1 MTGLKDRQRLALYVA
16 LGLSAGS
23 GLMLDA
29 STAYA
34 NPDNHVT
41 VLSTD
46 PDFSTKY
53 ASGVNATNETH
64 SVKDN
69 VVTIGRK
76 SPVDTPAINGDVVGG
91 YSNAYAV
98 THNTVTVD
106 DMTLALAKS
115 VFGGLADGDKA
126 ADDNEVTINGGTFAG
141 SNAVYGGKSDTGTAT
156 NNTVTIAGGTFS
168 NANVAGGAASTG
180 TTSNHNRVVLGSDHG
195 VYTADLSQ
203 ADIWGTRYSGDAVV
217 ASGNAAIT
225 GNTLTVNAQ
234 NVTVNKVRNFEKY
247 QFNLNEGV
255 ARNASMLTV
264 NDTDGFGTGANVQ
277 WDDIRLNANGW
288 NGDTTNPDNTTTHNG
303 KVGTVRLL
311 QSGDNNRNFTI
322 HSTAPL
328 VRNGVSGDFEYMLS
342 TDGTFSGGATQVS
355 HIDASVNRIRNAN
368 TSYNG
373 TTGAAGGE
381 VYAGIS
387 ELGNTAYNNRMTV
400 TGVPNGGLPAVGLG
414 AAYGGKVTG
423 ASGNAYANALTITGT
438 NEPNAPH
445 AAQSITNAYGGAI
458 TNAANAGAVGD
469 QTGNANRITVTGGV
483 VTNAYGGYSA
493 GTGTVSGNTARIAGG
508 RADYA
513 YGGAGAGD
521 VRGNVAVLDGGS
533 VGDIFGAASRGGDAA
548 NNHVIIRSGTVMVN
562 IRGGQTTNSGNASG
576 NDVIITG
583 GTINGN
589 VAAGGSVSGNV
600 SGNHV
605 AITGGTINGNVA
617 AGDST
622 SGNVTGNTISLGDE
636 TVHNLSTAALGGANL
651 YGANTTGV
659 ASGNT
664 LAVNAVA
671 AKVSSVNAFNGYN
684 FNIGDYVRT
693 GDTMLSV
700 ANAGAF
706 DTAASGVDWAAIN
719 VNNVQK
725 LGRLSDVQGVERVTL
740 LQGNTALGTPQ
751 LKLNN
756 YASREVVSSSTHEVT
771 LRTDND
777 TSMANAVVL
786 DYNRYRDGRVV
797 HNLATPSTV
806 VTLSDGSKELY
817 GGVSHYANHPTV
829 NNDLEIQNLA
839 ASITAAYGGK
849 NESTAGV
856 VTGNRITVTNTGG
869 HAIDKIYGGAVT
881 NTGSTSAVGGTAA
894 NEANSVML
902 KAGQFGDVYGG
913 YTAGSGAVQ
922 NNNIT
927 IAGGTVGTAAANGS
941 IYANYSAT
949 GAVHGGTV
957 TIDEDAGGVYSADLT
972 HANLYGDNAAAPT
985 DNDNTLNVRAH
996 GVTVKTVN
1004 NFDNYKFDL
1013 RGESLG
1019 NTPMLN
1025 ITQNGFGKE
1034 IDWNKVTVDNVPDL
1048 RGGGNP
1054 GGRVTLIEGNTPNA
1068 LAFTAAS
1075 YNGAR
1080 NLGTVD
1086 ADTEF
1091 ALSTDTGNR
1100 QAKQVLLTYAKF
1112 RNNTWTYDGTTPSS
1126 TANEVYGGLSYLAG
1140 DTTENNALTVTGV
1153 PHGGLA
1159 AAYGGKTYG
1168 DADSKNNVVLVQGT
1182 AEHIPSVP
1190 TAHDLIGKVYG
1201 GYTQAANRTAEGN
1214 NVILAKGNVADLYG
1228 GMAEGERGTAKNNT
1242 VVLTQEAA
1250 GVVGR
1255 VTQNT
1260 YGGAATGAGGTAAGN
1275 RVIITAGT
1283 AHDVYG
1289 GMVSGGVSAGTS
1301 NKVSTADGNIVQMIG
1316 GSAANVYGGDALN
1329 ATDGTASG
1337 NNVFV
1342 TGGTVNGN
1350 IAGARA
1356 KYNATN
1362 APSKGN
1368 TVTFGAED
1376 GNHRPLGATFAAGT
1390 TVYGTNYQDAS
1401 GDVTFDGNDAAVKG
1415 NTLNV
1420 NAKDVTVGTVRN
1432 FEKFNF
1438 NLGDTAK
1445 DGDVMLSLTQAG
1457 GFGTTSGSPSAPVQV
1472 DWTKVKADTSH
1483 LSTVRGQGAH
1493 GKNTITLVRETAS
1506 TAASDLLNFAN
1517 YTVAAADYSGTD
1529 RDYETKMHTDNN
1541 AASTESVVLEL
1552 NRFRNDSVL
1561 HDGTTQP
1568 DAVYG
1573 GYSAYDD
1580 TAVDAN
1586 GDHLGHTTE
1595 NNMLGI
1601 TGVASGTNNL
1611 KAYGGYAGG
1620 DHGGAVNNHVNV
1632 NIQNTT
1638 PGVLDS
1644 VYGGY
1649 ASGAHAG
1656 VVRGNTA
1663 TLDSGIIADIL
1674 AGGYADSTGA
1684 DHNEVHINGGTVGT
1698 YIDPSTGSTVTHA
1711 AKVYGGYGT
1720 TATDNTVEILAGTL
1734 TGNVYGGYATT
1745 AGTPAT
1751 TATTGASP
1759 TAEVSALR
1767 NNKVT
1772 LRDGVTVT
1780 GNVYG
1785 AYAAADASNMT
1796 AATDSNTIDLYKAV
1810 IDGTLYGGMA
1820 RDATGNDV
1828 VSGKNNTLAVHARGA
1843 KADDFVGVQNLHFYV
1858 PAGTTAAD
1866 QETMLTLDNVAA
1878 PAAGAPTTK
1887 DLSHVNVGVKLAGNR
1902 PSLKVGDAVS
1912 LMKVYEGNTIDAT
1925 HAVAITSDTPLVNKT
1940 TGMQGVSLRYNF
1952 DLLTREAEAGSG
1964 KNNELY
1970 ATVTSASVNP
1980 DTKSLVE
1987 TRAASLAFLTS
1998 GSDLLTDAAMTAAM
2012 EVAATPASES
2022 QAGRA
2027 RVDGAPKEYRMWAVQ
2042 NVSSMRLNSGSH
2054 VDAKG
2059 WGLNL
2064 GFAKQRVA
2072 GRNTLTYG
2080 PFVEYGKGSYDSY
2093 LDDGL
2098 HGSGNMDYLGVGV
2111 MAKSQ
2116 SENGAYV
2123 EGSVRVGRVKSD
2135 YAGTIDNTHTT
2146 YDSSSTY
2153 YAGHLG
2159 VGQEKQLKNGNT
2171 IETYAKYFFTHQG
2184 GDTAK
2189 LSTGEVYDFDAADS
2203 HRIRFGTRYTSKK
2216 GDASFYTGLAYEYEF
2231 GNDIAASFEGYH
2243 TPSPSLT
2250 GGTGILELGYR
2261 FTPQNGRATYGIQLM
2276 GMTGKRRG
2284 ISGGVQMHWAF

>member
-1 MTGLKDRQRLALYVA
+1 MTGLKERRRLALYVA

-34 NPDNHVT
+34 NPVNIASSDTAH
-41 VLSTD
+41 
-46 PDFSTKY
+46 
-53 ASGVNATNETH
+53 ASGINATTITGNASGNELT
-64 SVKDN
+64 V
-69 VVTIGRK
+69 GEP
-76 SPVDTPAINGDVVGG
+76 SPATPNTPVINGDVVGG
-91 YSNAYAV
+91 YSAAGTAV
-98 THNTVTVD
+98 TGNSVKID
-106 DMTLALAKS
+106 SMTLALANS
-115 VFGGLADGDKA
+115 VFGGQSTA
-126 ADDNEVTINGGTFAG
+126 AGTVTGNAVTINGGDFTAAE
-141 SNAVYGGKSDTGTAT
+141 NIYGGQSASGTASD
-156 NNTVTIAGGTFS
+156 NTVTIAGGNFS
-168 NANVAGGAASTG
+168 TANVAGGAASTG
-180 TTSNHNRVVLGSDHG
+180 TTSNGNKVVLGSANG
-195 VYTADLSQ
+195 IYTANLSQ
-203 ADIWGTRYSGDAVV
+203 ANVWGTRYAGDAVV
-217 ASGNAAIT
+217 ASGSTAID
-225 GNTLTVNAQ
+225 GNTLTVNAKD
-234 NVTVNKVRNFEKY
+234 VTVNKVRNFENY
-247 QFNLNEGV
+247 DFHLTNAV
-255 ARNASMLTV
+255 AANTAAPMLTV

-311 QSGDNNRNFTI
+311 QSGDGNRNFTI

-328 VRNGVSGDFEYMLS
+328 VRNGLSGDFEYTLL

-355 HIDASVNRIRNAN
+355 HIDANVNRIRNAN
-368 TSYNG
+368 TSYDG
-373 TTGAAGGE
+373 RTGAAGGE

-400 TGVPNGGLPAVGLG
+400 TGVPNGGPSTIGLN

-423 ASGNAYANALTITGT
+423 ASGNAYANTLTITGT

-508 RADYA
+508 RADFA
-513 YGGAGAGD
+513 YGGAGTGD

-548 NNHVIIRSGTVMVN
+548 NNHVIIRSGTVTVN
-562 IRGGQTTNSGNASG
+562 IRGAQTTNSGNASG

-600 SGNHV
+600 SGNRV
-605 AITGGTINGNVA
+605 VITGGTINGNVA

-622 SGNVTGNTISLGDE
+622 SGNVTDNTISLGDE
-636 TVHNLSTAALGGANL
+636 TVHNLLSTADLGNANL
-651 YGANTTGV
+651 YGANTTTGT

-664 LAVNAVA
+664 LEVNAVA
-671 AKVSSVNAFNGYN
+671 AAVNSVNAFNGYN
-684 FNIGDYVRT
+684 FNIGDYVRS

-706 DTAASGVDWAAIN
+706 AATGSGVDWNTIN
-719 VNNVQK
+719 VNNVLK

-777 TSMANAVVL
+777 TFMANAVVL

-829 NNDLEIQNLA
+829 NNDMEIQNLA

-849 NESTAGV
+849 NESTAGA

-881 NTGSTSAVGGTAA
+881 NTGSASAVGGTAA

-902 KAGQFGDVYGG
+902 KAGQFGAVYGG

-927 IAGGTVGTAAANGS
+927 IAGGTVGTAAADGS
-941 IYANYSAT
+941 VYANYSAT

-1075 YNGAR
+1075 YHGAR

-1100 QAKQVLLTYAKF
+1100 QAQQVLLTYAKF

-1168 DADSKNNVVLVQGT
+1168 DADSKNNAVFVQGT
-1182 AEHIPSVP
+1182 AEHIPSLP

-1214 NVILAKGNVADLYG
+1214 NVILAKGNVDDLYG

-1250 GVVGR
+1250 GVAGR

-1260 YGGAATGAGGTAAGN
+1260 YGGTATGDGGTAAGN
-1275 RVIITAGT
+1275 RAIITAGT

-1289 GMVSGGVSAGTS
+1289 GMVSGGVSAGTP

-1337 NNVFV
+1337 NKVSV

-1362 APSKGN
+1362 AVSNGN

-1376 GNHRPLGATFAAGT
+1376 GSHGALGATLAAGM
-1390 TVYGTNYQDAS
+1390 TVYGTNYQDTS
-1401 GDVTFDGNDAAVKG
+1401 GNDLTFDGNDAAVAG

-1432 FEKFNF
+1432 FENFNF

-1445 DGDVMLSLTQAG
+1445 NGDTMLSLSQAG
-1457 GFGTTSGSPSAPVQV
+1457 GFGTTSG
-1472 DWTKVKADTSH
+1472 
-1483 LSTVRGQGAH
+1483 
-1493 GKNTITLVRETAS
+1493 
-1506 TAASDLLNFAN
+1506 
-1517 YTVAAADYSGTD
+1517 
-1529 RDYETKMHTDNN
+1529 
-1541 AASTESVVLEL
+1541 
-1552 NRFRNDSVL
+1552 
-1561 HDGTTQP
+1561 
-1568 DAVYG
+1568 
-1573 GYSAYDD
+1573 
-1580 TAVDAN
+1580 
-1586 GDHLGHTTE
+1586 
-1595 NNMLGI
+1595 
-1601 TGVASGTNNL
+1601 
-1611 KAYGGYAGG
+1611 
-1620 DHGGAVNNHVNV
+1620 
-1632 NIQNTT
+1632 
-1638 PGVLDS
+1638 
-1644 VYGGY
+1644 
-1649 ASGAHAG
+1649 
-1656 VVRGNTA
+1656 
-1663 TLDSGIIADIL
+1663 
-1674 AGGYADSTGA
+1674 
-1684 DHNEVHINGGTVGT
+1684 
-1698 YIDPSTGSTVTHA
+1698 
-1711 AKVYGGYGT
+1711 
-1720 TATDNTVEILAGTL
+1720 
-1734 TGNVYGGYATT
+1734 
-1745 AGTPAT
+1745 
-1751 TATTGASP
+1751 
-1759 TAEVSALR
+1759 
-1767 NNKVT
+1767 
-1772 LRDGVTVT
+1772 
-1780 GNVYG
+1780 
-1785 AYAAADASNMT
+1785 
-1796 AATDSNTIDLYKAV
+1796 
-1810 IDGTLYGGMA
+1810 
-1820 RDATGNDV
+1820 
-1828 VSGKNNTLAVHARGA
+1828 
-1843 KADDFVGVQNLHFYV
+1843 
-1858 PAGTTAAD
+1858 
-1866 QETMLTLDNVAA
+1866 
-1878 PAAGAPTTK
+1878 
-1887 DLSHVNVGVKLAGNR
+1887 
-1902 PSLKVGDAVS
+1902 
-1912 LMKVYEGNTIDAT
+1912 
-1925 HAVAITSDTPLVNKT
+1925 
-1940 TGMQGVSLRYNF
+1940 
-1952 DLLTREAEAGSG
+1952 
-1964 KNNELY
+1964 
-1970 ATVTSASVNP
+1970 
-1980 DTKSLVE
+1980 
-1987 TRAASLAFLTS
+1987 
-1998 GSDLLTDAAMTAAM
+1998 
-2012 EVAATPASES
+2012 
-2022 QAGRA
+2022 
-2027 RVDGAPKEYRMWAVQ
+2027 
-2042 NVSSMRLNSGSH
+2042 
-2054 VDAKG
+2054 
-2059 WGLNL
+2059 
-2064 GFAKQRVA
+2064 
-2072 GRNTLTYG
+2072 
-2080 PFVEYGKGSYDSY
+2080 
-2093 LDDGL
+2093 
-2098 HGSGNMDYLGVGV
+2098 
-2111 MAKSQ
+2111 
-2116 SENGAYV
+2116 
-2123 EGSVRVGRVKSD
+2123 
-2135 YAGTIDNTHTT
+2135 
-2146 YDSSSTY
+2146 
-2153 YAGHLG
+2153 
-2159 VGQEKQLKNGNT
+2159 
-2171 IETYAKYFFTHQG
+2171 
-2184 GDTAK
+2184 
-2189 LSTGEVYDFDAADS
+2189 
-2203 HRIRFGTRYTSKK
+2203 
-2216 GDASFYTGLAYEYEF
+2216 
-2231 GNDIAASFEGYH
+2231 
-2243 TPSPSLT
+2243 
-2250 GGTGILELGYR
+2250 
-2261 FTPQNGRATYGIQLM
+2261 
-2276 GMTGKRRG
+2276 
-2284 ISGGVQMHWAF
+2284 

>member
-23 GLMLDA
+23 GLTLDA

-34 NPDNHVT
+34 NDIT
-41 VLSTD
+41 LDTDQSST
-46 PDFSTKY
+46 Y
-53 ASGVNATNETH
+53 VANAAAG
-64 SVKDN
+64 DN
-69 VVTIGRK
+69 VVASQTAGGAPPTITNGDIVGSNAANAKDITVTVNSLKAESAGYGHVYAALSTGEISNNHIVYNNDVNGVVNELLAAASNAAATGSSQNLHNNDVKVNTGTIHNDVTGAAGNASANVHENQVFVNNGTIGGNVTGGSGGVSSHVYGNEVSVSDGTIAK
-76 SPVDTPAINGDVVGG
+76 QVNGGAGGDNAVVTGNKATISGG
-91 YSNAYAV
+91 NLTTVNGGIGKNGSTVND
-98 THNTVTVD
+98 NTVTV
-106 DMTLALAKS
+106 T
-115 VFGGLADGDKA
+115 
-126 ADDNEVTINGGTFAG
+126 GGTFGVG
-141 SNAVYGGKSDTGTAT
+141 SRIVGGE
-156 NNTVTIAGGTFS
+156 
-168 NANVAGGAASTG
+168 TG
-180 TTSNHNRVVLGSDHG
+180 TTSTKSNANKIILGSEDG
-195 VYTADLSQ
+195 VYTAHLDNTE
-203 ADIWGTRYSGDAVV
+203 IWGSRYDTLGVIAGSDVDER
-217 ASGNAAIT
+217 IKE
-225 GNTLTVNAQ
+225 NTLTVNAQ
-234 NVTVNKVRNFEKY
+234 NVTVDKVRNFEKY
-247 QFNLNEGV
+247 KFNLNKGV
-255 ARNASMLTV
+255 ARDASMLTV
-264 NDTDGFGTGANVQ
+264 ADADGFGTGANVA
-277 WDDIRLNANGW
+277 WSNIEFSAKNWTGVK
-288 NGDTTNPDNTTTHNG
+288 NGDGSHTHYG
-303 KVGTVRLL
+303 K
-311 QSGDNNRNFTI
+311 SGVQTLIKTSDNNQHLVI
-322 HSTAPL
+322 HNETEL
-328 VRNGVSGDFEYMLS
+328 IRKGLSGDFEYKLA
-342 TDGTFSGGATQVS
+342 TDNPANPTATNGAVS
-355 HIDASVNRIRNAN
+355 VAKVTAEVNRIQNAN
-368 TSYNG
+368 AVYDATV
-373 TTGAAGGE
+373 TRPADADHAVRGG
-381 VYAGIS
+381 YSAY
-387 ELGNTAYNNRMTV
+387 GNTVKDNSLRV
-400 TGVPNGGLPAVGLG
+400 TNLLTGGLD
-414 AAYGGKVTG
+414 AAYGGEVAG
-423 ASGNAYANALTITGT
+423 LAGDVLNNALTITSTLDHTPTTSGG
-438 NEPNAPH
+438 PH
-445 AAQSITNAYGGAI
+445 RETLTNAYGGAI
-458 TNAANAGAVGD
+458 TDAGNNGTVGGLGDNEGNRVTASGETTVTNLYAGYTAGTGNVQGNLAEISGNAAIAKS
-469 QTGNANRITVTGGV
+469 
-483 VTNAYGGYSA
+483 YGGYSA
-493 GTGTVSGNTARIAGG
+493 HATGTGTVENNGVSVGGGTLTDVYGGASAGSGAVKDNVVSLNGGTAVN
-508 RADYA
+508 A
-513 YGGAGAGD
+513 YGGFATGSAAVTENRVEVQGA
-521 VRGNVAVLDGGS
+521 AVNGEVYGAKAVS
-533 VGDIFGAASRGGDAA
+533 GAASG
-548 NNHVIIRSGTVMVN
+548 NKVFVRSGTVKQKVVGAETTTGN
-562 IRGGQTTNSGNASG
+562 VSGSHVFIAGGTIGTPAASSAPAVLGSVMGAQSADGNVDGNS
-576 NDVIITG
+576 VTITG
-583 GTINGN
+583 GTI
-589 VAAGGSVSGNV
+589 AGKVYGGR
-600 SGNHV
+600 
-605 AITGGTINGNVA
+605 ATGG
-617 AGDST
+617 
-622 SGNVTGNTISLGDE
+622 GNVTNNAVNLGNEDN
-636 TVHNLSTAALGGANL
+636 HNLRNANL
-651 YGANTTGV
+651 AAADLIGSTKGTGT
-659 ASGNT
+659 ASGNA
-664 LAVNAVA
+664 LNVYAKNANVHT
-671 AKVSSVNAFNGYN
+671 VSDFDTHHFILDRAITDGA
-684 FNIGDYVRT
+684 
-693 GDTMLSV
+693 TMLSIAEGGFGRELDWNSV
-700 ANAGAF
+700 VVENEPTMMKDGNPGGRVILAKGTATNLLKIAGYAKRDMSVGNIEHVVELENPTESAGHFEAEKLLLTYAKFKDNTWTYDGAAPASANNEVFGGI
-706 DTAASGVDWAAIN
+706 SY
-719 VNNVQK
+719 
-725 LGRLSDVQGVERVTL
+725 
-740 LQGNTALGTPQ
+740 
-751 LKLNN
+751 LK
-756 YASREVVSSSTHEVT
+756 
-771 LRTDND
+771 ND
-777 TSMANAVVL
+777 TTEKNELTVTGVPDAGLTAV
-786 DYNRYRDGRVV
+786 
-797 HNLATPSTV
+797 
-806 VTLSDGSKELY
+806 
-817 GGVSHYANHPTV
+817 
-829 NNDLEIQNLA
+829 
-839 ASITAAYGGK
+839 YGGK
-849 NESTAGV
+849 
-856 VTGNRITVTNTGG
+856 TNG
-869 HAIDKIYGGAVT
+869 D
-881 NTGSTSAVGGTAA
+881 
-894 NEANSVML
+894 ANSKGNFVL
-902 KAGQFGDVYGG
+902 VQGTDRYGSNPVAHSTIPNVYGG
-913 YTAGSGAVQ
+913 YTA
-922 NNNIT
+922 
-927 IAGGTVGTAAANGS
+927 
-941 IYANYSAT
+941 ANYRT
-949 GAVHGGTV
+949 E
-957 TIDEDAGGVYSADLT
+957 TIDNKIVDKAGV
-972 HANLYGDNAAAPT
+972 
-985 DNDNTLNVRAH
+985 
-996 GVTVKTVN
+996 
-1004 NFDNYKFDL
+1004 
-1013 RGESLG
+1013 
-1019 NTPMLN
+1019 
-1025 ITQNGFGKE
+1025 
-1034 IDWNKVTVDNVPDL
+1034 
-1048 RGGGNP
+1048 
-1054 GGRVTLIEGNTPNA
+1054 
-1068 LAFTAAS
+1068 
-1075 YNGAR
+1075 
-1080 NLGTVD
+1080 
-1086 ADTEF
+1086 
-1091 ALSTDTGNR
+1091 
-1100 QAKQVLLTYAKF
+1100 
-1112 RNNTWTYDGTTPSS
+1112 
-1126 TANEVYGGLSYLAG
+1126 
-1140 DTTENNALTVTGV
+1140 
-1153 PHGGLA
+1153 
-1159 AAYGGKTYG
+1159 
-1168 DADSKNNVVLVQGT
+1168 
-1182 AEHIPSVP
+1182 AE
-1190 TAHDLIGKVYG
+1190 
-1201 GYTQAANRTAEGN
+1201 EN
-1214 NVILAKGNVADLYG
+1214 NVILAKGNVGSLYG
-1228 GMAEGERGTAKNNT
+1228 GKVEGERGIAKNNI
-1242 VVLTQEAA
+1242 VVLTQEAEGIA
-1250 GVVGR
+1250 GT

-1260 YGGAATGAGGTAAGN
+1260 YGGVATGNAGAATGNKA
-1275 RVIITAGT
+1275 IITAGT

-1289 GMVSGGVSAGTS
+1289 GMVSGGVSVGTP

-1356 KYNATN
+1356 KYNASN

-1376 GNHRPLGATFAAGT
+1376 GSHRPLGATFAAGT

-1445 DGDVMLSLTQAG
+1445 DGDVMLSLTQTG

-1493 GKNTITLVRETAS
+1493 GKNTITLMRETAS
-1506 TAASDLLNFAN
+1506 TAAGDLLNFAN

-1674 AGGYADSTGA
+1674 AGGYADSTGV

-1751 TATTGASP
+1751 TGASP

-1780 GNVYG
+1780 GDVYG

-1810 IDGTLYGGMA
+1810 IDGTIYGGMA
-1820 RDATGNDV
+1820 QDGTGQQV

-1866 QETMLTLDNVAA
+1866 KETMLTLDNVAA
-1878 PAAGAPTTK
+1878 PVGAAGGALTTK
-1887 DLSHVNVGVKLAGNR
+1887 DLSHVNVGVQLEGNR

-1912 LMKVYEGNTIDAT
+1912 LMKVYKDNTINAT

-1980 DTKSLVE
+1980 DTKSLAE

-2116 SENGAYV
+2116 SQNGSYV

-2231 GNDIAASFEGYH
+2231 GNDIAASFEGYN

>member
-1 MTGLKDRQRLALYVA
+1 M
-16 LGLSAGS
+16 
-23 GLMLDA
+23 
-29 STAYA
+29 
-34 NPDNHVT
+34 
-41 VLSTD
+41 
-46 PDFSTKY
+46 
-53 ASGVNATNETH
+53 
-64 SVKDN
+64 
-69 VVTIGRK
+69 
-76 SPVDTPAINGDVVGG
+76 
-91 YSNAYAV
+91 
-98 THNTVTVD
+98 
-106 DMTLALAKS
+106 
-115 VFGGLADGDKA
+115 
-126 ADDNEVTINGGTFAG
+126 
-141 SNAVYGGKSDTGTAT
+141 
-156 NNTVTIAGGTFS
+156 
-168 NANVAGGAASTG
+168 
-180 TTSNHNRVVLGSDHG
+180 
-195 VYTADLSQ
+195 
-203 ADIWGTRYSGDAVV
+203 
-217 ASGNAAIT
+217 
-225 GNTLTVNAQ
+225 
-234 NVTVNKVRNFEKY
+234 
-247 QFNLNEGV
+247 
-255 ARNASMLTV
+255 
-264 NDTDGFGTGANVQ
+264 
-277 WDDIRLNANGW
+277 
-288 NGDTTNPDNTTTHNG
+288 
-303 KVGTVRLL
+303 
-311 QSGDNNRNFTI
+311 
-322 HSTAPL
+322 
-328 VRNGVSGDFEYMLS
+328 
-342 TDGTFSGGATQVS
+342 
-355 HIDASVNRIRNAN
+355 
-368 TSYNG
+368 
-373 TTGAAGGE
+373 
-381 VYAGIS
+381 
-387 ELGNTAYNNRMTV
+387 
-400 TGVPNGGLPAVGLG
+400 
-414 AAYGGKVTG
+414 
-423 ASGNAYANALTITGT
+423 
-438 NEPNAPH
+438 
-445 AAQSITNAYGGAI
+445 
-458 TNAANAGAVGD
+458 
-469 QTGNANRITVTGGV
+469 
-483 VTNAYGGYSA
+483 
-493 GTGTVSGNTARIAGG
+493 
-508 RADYA
+508 
-513 YGGAGAGD
+513 
-521 VRGNVAVLDGGS
+521 
-533 VGDIFGAASRGGDAA
+533 
-548 NNHVIIRSGTVMVN
+548 
-562 IRGGQTTNSGNASG
+562 
-576 NDVIITG
+576 
-583 GTINGN
+583 
-589 VAAGGSVSGNV
+589 
-600 SGNHV
+600 
-605 AITGGTINGNVA
+605 
-617 AGDST
+617 
-622 SGNVTGNTISLGDE
+622 
-636 TVHNLSTAALGGANL
+636 
-651 YGANTTGV
+651 
-659 ASGNT
+659 
-664 LAVNAVA
+664 
-671 AKVSSVNAFNGYN
+671 
-684 FNIGDYVRT
+684 
-693 GDTMLSV
+693 
-700 ANAGAF
+700 
-706 DTAASGVDWAAIN
+706 
-719 VNNVQK
+719 
-725 LGRLSDVQGVERVTL
+725 
-740 LQGNTALGTPQ
+740 
-751 LKLNN
+751 
-756 YASREVVSSSTHEVT
+756 
-771 LRTDND
+771 
-777 TSMANAVVL
+777 VL

-806 VTLSDGSKELY
+806 VTLSDGSTELY

-829 NNDLEIQNLA
+829 NNDMEIQNLA

-849 NESTAGV
+849 NESTAGA

-881 NTGSTSAVGGTAA
+881 NTGSASAVGGTAA

-902 KAGQFGDVYGG
+902 KAGQFSAVYGG

-922 NNNIT
+922 NNNVT
-927 IAGGTVGTAAANGS
+927 IAGGTVGSAATNGS
-941 IYANYSAT
+941 VYANYSAT

-972 HANLYGDNAAAPT
+972 HANLYGDNAAVPT

-1091 ALSTDTGNR
+1091 ALSTDMGNR

-1182 AEHIPSVP
+1182 AEYIPSVP
-1190 TAHDLIGKVYG
+1190 TADSIGKVYG

-1214 NVILAKGNVADLYG
+1214 NVILAKGNVGDLYG

-1250 GVVGR
+1250 GVAGR

-1289 GMVSGGVSAGTS
+1289 GMVSGGVSAGTP

-1316 GSAANVYGGDALN
+1316 GSAANIYGGDVLDAV
-1329 ATDGTASG
+1329 DGIASH
-1337 NNVFV
+1337 NKVSV

-1362 APSKGN
+1362 AVSNGN

-1376 GNHRPLGATFAAGT
+1376 GSHGTLGATLAAGM
-1390 TVYGTNYQDAS
+1390 TVYGTNYQDTS
-1401 GDVTFDGNDAAVKG
+1401 GDVTFDGNDAAVAG

-1438 NLGDTAK
+1438 KLGDTAK

-1493 GKNTITLVRETAS
+1493 GKNTITLMRETAS
-1506 TAASDLLNFAN
+1506 TAAGDLLNFAN

-1620 DHGGAVNNHVNV
+1620 EHGGAVNNHVNV

-1674 AGGYADSTGA
+1674 AGGYADSTGV

-1698 YIDPSTGSTVTHA
+1698 YIDPSTGFTVTHA
-1711 AKVYGGYGT
+1711 AKVYGGYGA

-1734 TGNVYGGYATT
+1734 TGSVYGGYATT

-1751 TATTGASP
+1751 TVASP

-1785 AYAAADASNMT
+1785 GYAAANASNMT

-1810 IDGTLYGGMA
+1810 IDGTIYGGMA
-1820 RDATGNDV
+1820 QNATGQQV

-1843 KADDFVGVQNLHFYV
+1843 KADDFVGVQNLRFYV
-1858 PAGTTAAD
+1858 PEGTTAAD
-1866 QETMLTLDNVAA
+1866 KETMLTLNNVTHDLN
-1878 PAAGAPTTK
+1878 AGGEK
-1887 DLSHVNVGVKLAGNR
+1887 DLSNVNIGVALAGNQ
-1902 PSLKVGDAVS
+1902 PTLQVGDEVS
-1912 LMKVYEGNTIDAT
+1912 LVKAFAGTT
-1925 HAVAITSDTPLVNKT
+1925 PVALSPTVPTVNHT
-1940 TGMQGVSLRYNF
+1940 RGMQGVSMLYGF
-1952 DLLTREAEAGSG
+1952 DLLTRPTAGSTV
-1964 KNNELY
+1964 NNELY
-1970 ATVTSASVNP
+1970 AGVTSASINP
-1980 DTKSLVE
+1980 QTKSLAE
-1987 TRAASLAFLTS
+1987 TRAASLAFMSS
-1998 GSDLLTDAAMTAAM
+1998 GSDLLTDAALTAALD
-2012 EVAATPASES
+2012 AASTPASG
-2022 QAGRA
+2022 AGQ
-2027 RVDGAPKEYRMWAVQ
+2027 VDGSPKDYRMWAVQ
-2042 NVSSMRLNSGSH
+2042 SGSSVRLNTGSH

-2059 WGLNL
+2059 WNIDL
-2064 GFAKQRVA
+2064 GFAKQRVSE
-2072 GRNTLTYG
+2072 RNTLTYG

-2093 LDDGL
+2093 LDDGT
-2098 HGSGNMDYLGVGV
+2098 HGDGSMDYLGAGF
-2111 MAKSQ
+2111 MAKSKNADG
-2116 SENGAYV
+2116 SYV
-2123 EGSVRVGRVKSD
+2123 EGSVRAGRVKSD
-2135 YAGTIDNTHTT
+2135 YAGTISSAHVT
-2146 YDSSSTY
+2146 YDSGSTY

-2159 VGQEKQLKNGNT
+2159 VGQERELNGGNT
-2171 IETYAKYFFTHQG
+2171 IETYAKYFFAHQD
-2184 GDTAK
+2184 GDRAT
-2189 LSTGEVYDFDAADS
+2189 LSNGDVYDFDAADS
-2203 HRIRFGTRYTSKK
+2203 HRLRVGTRYATKHGS
-2216 GDASFYTGLAYEYEF
+2216 GSFYTGLAYEYEF
-2231 GNDIAASFEGYH
+2231 SGDAGASYQGYN
-2243 TPSPSLT
+2243 TPSPSLK

-2261 FTPQNGRATYGIQLM
+2261 FTPQDGRVTYGVNLM
-2276 GMTGKRRG
+2276 GMAGKRRG
-2284 ISGGVQMHWAF
+2284 VSGGVQMHWAF

>member
-1 MTGLKDRQRLALYVA
+1 MTGLKERRRLALYVA

-34 NPDNHVT
+34 NPVNIASSDTAH
-41 VLSTD
+41 
-46 PDFSTKY
+46 
-53 ASGVNATNETH
+53 ASGINATTITGNASGNELT
-64 SVKDN
+64 V
-69 VVTIGRK
+69 GEP
-76 SPVDTPAINGDVVGG
+76 SPATPNTPVINGDVVGG
-91 YSNAYAV
+91 YSAAGTAV
-98 THNTVTVD
+98 TGNSVKID
-106 DMTLALAKS
+106 SMTLALANS
-115 VFGGLADGDKA
+115 VFGGQSTGTGTVTGNA
-126 ADDNEVTINGGTFAG
+126 VTINGGDFTAG
-141 SNAVYGGKSDTGTAT
+141 SNSIYGGQSTSGTASG
-156 NNTVTIAGGTFS
+156 NTVTIAGGNFS
-168 NANVAGGAASTG
+168 TANVAGGAASTG
-180 TTSNHNRVVLGSDHG
+180 TMSNGNKVVLGSANG
-195 VYTADLSQ
+195 IYTANLSQ
-203 ADIWGTRYSGDAVV
+203 ANVWGTRYAGDAVV
-217 ASGNAAIT
+217 ASGSTAID
-225 GNTLTVNAQ
+225 GNTLTVNAKD
-234 NVTVNKVRNFEKY
+234 VTVNKVRNFENY
-247 QFNLNEGV
+247 DFHLTNAV
-255 ARNASMLTV
+255 AANTAAPMLTV

-311 QSGDNNRNFTI
+311 QSGDNHQNFTI
-322 HSTAPL
+322 HSTSPL
-328 VRNGVSGDFEYMLS
+328 VRNGVSGDFEYTLL

-355 HIDASVNRIRNAN
+355 HIDANVNRIRNAN
-368 TSYNG
+368 TSYDG
-373 TTGAAGGE
+373 RTGAAGGE

-400 TGVPNGGLPAVGLG
+400 TGVPNGGPSTIGLN

-423 ASGNAYANALTITGT
+423 ASGNAYANTLTITGT

-508 RADYA
+508 RADFA
-513 YGGAGAGD
+513 YGGAGTGD

-548 NNHVIIRSGTVMVN
+548 NNHVIIRSGTVTVN
-562 IRGGQTTNSGNASG
+562 IRGAQTTNSGNASG

-600 SGNHV
+600 SGNRV
-605 AITGGTINGNVA
+605 VITGGTINGNVA

-622 SGNVTGNTISLGDE
+622 SGNVTDNTISLGDE
-636 TVHNLSTAALGGANL
+636 TVHNLLSTADLGNANL
-651 YGANTTGV
+651 YGANTTTGT

-664 LAVNAVA
+664 LEVNAVA
-671 AKVSSVNAFNGYN
+671 AAVNSVNAFNGYN

-706 DTAASGVDWAAIN
+706 AATGSGVDWNTIN
-719 VNNVQK
+719 VNNVLK

-740 LQGNTALGTPQ
+740 LQGNTAPGTPQ

-756 YASREVVSSSTHEVT
+756 YASREVTSSLTHEVT

-777 TSMANAVVL
+777 TSAANAVVL

-797 HNLATPSTV
+797 HNLVTPSTV
-806 VTLSDGSKELY
+806 VTLSDGSTELY

-849 NESTAGV
+849 NESTAGA

-869 HAIDKIYGGAVT
+869 HAIDKVYGGAVT
-881 NTGSTSAVGGTAA
+881 NTGSASAVGGTAA

-902 KAGQFGDVYGG
+902 KAGQFSDVYGG

-922 NNNIT
+922 NNNVT
-927 IAGGTVGTAAANGS
+927 IAGGTVGTTAADGS
-941 IYANYSAT
+941 VYANYSAT

-957 TIDEDAGGVYSADLT
+957 TIDENAGGVYSADLT

-1054 GGRVTLIEGNTPNA
+1054 GGRVTLIEGDTPNA

-1075 YNGAR
+1075 YHGAR

-1140 DTTENNALTVTGV
+1140 NTTENNALTVTGV

-1182 AEHIPSVP
+1182 AEYIPSVP
-1190 TAHDLIGKVYG
+1190 TADSIGKVYG

-1214 NVILAKGNVADLYG
+1214 NVILAKGNVGDLYG
-1228 GMAEGERGTAKNNT
+1228 GMAKGERGTAKNNT

-1250 GVVGR
+1250 GVAGR

-1260 YGGAATGAGGTAAGN
+1260 YGGAATGDGGTAAGN

-1289 GMVSGGVSAGTS
+1289 GMVSGGVSAGTP
-1301 NKVSTADGNIVQMIG
+1301 NKVSTADGNVVQMIG
-1316 GSAANVYGGDALN
+1316 GSAANIYGGDALN
-1329 ATDGTASG
+1329 GTASG
-1337 NNVFV
+1337 NKVSV

-1350 IAGARA
+1350 IAAARA

-1362 APSKGN
+1362 AVSNGN

-1376 GNHRPLGATFAAGT
+1376 GSHGDLGATLAAGM
-1390 TVYGTNYQDAS
+1390 TVYGTNYQDTS
-1401 GDVTFDGNDAAVKG
+1401 GNDVIFDGNDAAVAG

-1420 NAKDVTVGTVRN
+1420 NAKNVTVGAVRN
-1432 FEKFNF
+1432 FENFKF

-1445 DGDVMLSLTQAG
+1445 DDDTMLFLSQAG
-1457 GFGTTSGSPSAPVQV
+1457 GFGTTSGSTSAPVKV

-1493 GKNTITLVRETAS
+1493 GKNTITLMRETAS
-1506 TAASDLLNFAN
+1506 TAAGDLLNFAN

-1529 RDYETKMHTDNN
+1529 RDYETKMHTDGN
-1541 AASTESVVLEL
+1541 AATSRVVLEL

-1601 TGVASGTNNL
+1601 TGVASGTSNL
-1611 KAYGGYAGG
+1611 KAYGGYAEGI
-1620 DHGGAVNNHVNV
+1620 HGAAVNNHVNV
-1632 NIQNTT
+1632 NVQNTT
-1638 PGVLDS
+1638 PGVLNS

-1649 ASGAHAG
+1649 AQGASAG
-1656 VVRGNTA
+1656 AVRGNTV
-1663 TLDSGIIADIL
+1663 TLDSGIVADAL
-1674 AGGYADSTGA
+1674 AGGYAASANSAGT
-1684 DHNEVHINGGTVGT
+1684 DHNTVRINGGTVGT
-1698 YIDPSTGSTVTHA
+1698 YTDPSTNTTVTHD
-1711 AKVYGGYGT
+1711 AKVYGGYGA
-1720 TATDNTVEILAGTL
+1720 TATDNTVDFASGKVTGT
-1734 TGNVYGGYATT
+1734 VYGGYAKTLPN
-1745 AGTPAT
+1745 APAAA
-1751 TATTGASP
+1751 ATVKNNVVKLGDN
-1759 TAEVSALR
+1759 AEV
-1767 NNKVT
+1767 VG
-1772 LRDGVTVT
+1772 D
-1780 GNVYG
+1780 VYG
-1785 AYAAADASNMT
+1785 GYADAVPGAGID
-1796 AATDSNTIDLYKAV
+1796 AATDNTIDLYKATISGV
-1810 IDGTLYGGMA
+1810 LYGGA
-1820 RDATGNDV
+1820 AKDSANHAIANGTGN
-1828 VSGKNNTLAVHARGA
+1828 TLSVRDFGA
-1843 KADDFVGVQNLHFYV
+1843 QAGDFTGVQNLYFYI
-1858 PAGTTAAD
+1858 PEGTTGASAATAG
-1866 QETMLTLDNVAA
+1866 TMLTLNNVTHDLN
-1878 PAAGAPTTK
+1878 AGGEK
-1887 DLSHVNVGVKLAGNR
+1887 DLSNVNIGVALAGNQ
-1902 PSLKVGDAVS
+1902 PTLQVGDEVS
-1912 LMKVYEGNTIDAT
+1912 LVKAFAGTT
-1925 HAVAITSDTPLVNKT
+1925 PVALSPTVPTVNHT
-1940 TGMQGVSLRYNF
+1940 RGMQGVSMLYGF
-1952 DLLTREAEAGSG
+1952 DILTRPTAGSTV
-1964 KNNELY
+1964 NNELY
-1970 ATVTSASVNP
+1970 AGVTSASINP
-1980 DTKSLVE
+1980 QTKSLAE
-1987 TRAASLAFLTS
+1987 TRAASLAFMSS
-1998 GSDLLTDAAMTAAM
+1998 GSDLLTDAALTAALD
-2012 EVAATPASES
+2012 AASTPASG
-2022 QAGRA
+2022 AGQ
-2027 RVDGAPKEYRMWAVQ
+2027 VDGSPKDYRMWAVQ
-2042 NVSSMRLNSGSH
+2042 SGSSVRLNTGSH

-2059 WGLNL
+2059 WNIDL
-2064 GFAKQRVA
+2064 GFAKQRVSE
-2072 GRNTLTYG
+2072 RNTLTYG

-2093 LDDGL
+2093 LDDGT
-2098 HGSGNMDYLGVGV
+2098 HGDGSMDYLGAGF
-2111 MAKSQ
+2111 MAKSKNADG
-2116 SENGAYV
+2116 SYV
-2123 EGSVRVGRVKSD
+2123 EGSVRAGRVKSD
-2135 YAGTIDNTHTT
+2135 YAGTISGTHVT
-2146 YDSSSTY
+2146 YDSGSTY

-2159 VGQEKQLKNGNT
+2159 VGQERELNGGNT
-2171 IETYAKYFFTHQG
+2171 IETYAKYFFAHQD
-2184 GDTAK
+2184 GDRAT
-2189 LSTGEVYDFDAADS
+2189 LSNGDVYDFDAADS
-2203 HRIRFGTRYTSKK
+2203 HRLRVGTRYATKHGS
-2216 GDASFYTGLAYEYEF
+2216 GSFYTGLAYEYEF
-2231 GNDIAASFEGYH
+2231 SGDAGASYQGYN
-2243 TPSPSLT
+2243 TPSPSLK

-2261 FTPQNGRATYGIQLM
+2261 FTPQDGRVTYGVNLM
-2276 GMTGKRRG
+2276 GMAGKRRG
-2284 ISGGVQMHWAF
+2284 VSGGVQMHWAF